1 MTMPVMLPF
10 LLLGCS
16 ATPSFVVLLDPD
28 PARDGL
34 NGADGPYGAIATSR
48 RYQAR
53 VTDAIRAEIVLPSDE
68 TDSPAISAAPTVVFV
83 QGGLV
88 DVDRYRWLY
97 THFASRGYAV
107 IAPYHALDLAIF
119 DIGNASDALA
129 GARADPQLGD
139 SIGDS
144 AAVGGH
150 SLGGVVA
157 VKNWLAD
164 DSFSALFLLASFPAA
179 GDDPTARTGSP
190 VLSIAG
196 DNDQKALPAD
206 VRAGFERFGDPR
218 YLAMVDDLNHY
229 GWTDGA
235 TEKEL
240 ASDGAAATL
249 DADRIAAL
257 TVIDAFLDAS
267 LRGDATAVE
276 RLDQPF
282 DGVTVSR

>member
-1 MTMPVMLPF
+1 MTMPAMFPL

-16 ATPSFVVLLDPD
+16 RPPAFEVLLDPD
-28 PARDGL
+28 PARDGVD
-34 NGADGPYGAIATSR
+34 GADGPYGAISTER

-53 VTDAIRAEIVLPSDE
+53 VTGAARAEIVLSSDE
-68 TDSPAISAAPTVVFV
+68 AALPAVSGAPTVVFV

-88 DVDRYRWLY
+88 DVDRYQWLY

-107 IAPYHALDLAIF
+107 IAPYHTLDLAIF
-119 DIGNASDALA
+119 EIGNATDTYA
-129 GARADPQLGD
+129 GARSDPEIGEW
-139 SIGDS
+139 IGDS
-144 AAVGGH
+144 VAVGGH

-164 DSFSALFLLASFPAA
+164 DAFSAVLLLASFPAA
-179 GDDPTARTGSP
+179 GDDPTARTGSA

-196 DNDQKALPAD
+196 DNDEKALPAD

-235 TEKEL
+235 TDKEL
-240 ASDGAAATL
+240 ASDGAATTL
-249 DADRIAAL
+249 DADRLAAL
-257 TVIDAFLDAS
+257 TAIDAFLDAS
-267 LRGDATAVE
+267 LRGDATAAD